1 MQHHPR
7 LVPLIVACALFMENL
22 DSTVIATSLPAI
34 ATDIGANPLA
44 LKLAVTSY
52 LLSLAVFIP
61 VSGWTAD
68 RFGARRVFAAAIFV
82 FMLGSVGC
90 AMASSLEGFVAARIV
105 QGMGGAMMTPVGRLV
120 LVRTI
125 EKRELVSAMAWVT
138 IPALIGPVIGPPVGG
153 FITTYASWHWIFL
166 INIPI
171 GIVGIILVLLY
182 IDPVP
187 AEHQE
192 PFDATGMLL
201 AGAGVAGL
209 AFGLSVAGLDM
220 LPWPLV
226 VAMVVGGAVSMT
238 AYLIH
243 AKRVPAPILD
253 FSLLRYPTFKASLVG
268 GFFFRLGIGA
278 LPFLLPLMLQTGFNM
293 TPFQSGLV
301 TFAGA
306 VGAIGMKTVA
316 ARTINRFGFKRVLI
330 ANALISALFIA
341 AIAIFRPGMPVAVL
355 IAILLVGGFFR
366 ALEFTAANTIAYAEV
381 ELRRISR
388 ATALTSVG
396 QQLSISAGVAIGA
409 LMVDMSLRW
418 RGAAS
423 TDDLMASDF
432 TAAFLVVAV
441 ISAAS
446 ALWFWRL
453 PADAGAEMSGREP
466 MKTETADSAEPIA
479 AAETSDRRLG

>member
-1 MQHHPR
+1 
-7 LVPLIVACALFMENL
+7 
-22 DSTVIATSLPAI
+22 
-34 ATDIGANPLA
+34 
-44 LKLAVTSY
+44 
-52 LLSLAVFIP
+52 
-61 VSGWTAD
+61 
-68 RFGARRVFAAAIFV
+68 
-82 FMLGSVGC
+82 
-90 AMASSLEGFVAARIV
+90 
-105 QGMGGAMMTPVGRLV
+105 
-120 LVRTI
+120 
-125 EKRELVSAMAWVT
+125 
-138 IPALIGPVIGPPVGG
+138 
-153 FITTYASWHWIFL
+153 
-166 INIPI
+166 
-171 GIVGIILVLLY
+171 
-182 IDPVP
+182 
-187 AEHQE
+187 
-192 PFDATGMLL
+192 
-201 AGAGVAGL
+201 
-209 AFGLSVAGLDM
+209 
-220 LPWPLV
+220 
-226 VAMVVGGAVSMT
+226 MT

-341 AIAIFRPGMPVAVL
+341 AIAVYRPGMPVAVL
-355 IAILLVGGFFR
+355 IVILLVGGFFR

-381 ELRRISR
+381 ELRRMSR
-388 ATALTSVG
+388 ATALTAVG
-396 QQLSISAGVAIGA
+396 QQLSMSAGVAIGA

-432 TAAFLVVAV
+432 TVAFLVVAL

-453 PADAGAEMSGREP
+453 PTDAGAEMSGREP